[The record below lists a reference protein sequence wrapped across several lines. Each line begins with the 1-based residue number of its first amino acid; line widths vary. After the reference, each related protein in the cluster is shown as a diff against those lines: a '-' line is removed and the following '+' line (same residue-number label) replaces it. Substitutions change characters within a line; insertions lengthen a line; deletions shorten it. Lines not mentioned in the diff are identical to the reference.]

1 MAKVYEAL
9 RRAEEERRRLSDEA
23 AAPVA
28 RLEWEPEPTSQDTAV
43 VRRRPW
49 FRRLWPQRRRRAELA
64 QAGELNKRRVSLLQP
79 DSYVAEQFRALRGRI
94 DALERPDRPLRT
106 ISLVSAQPGEG
117 KTTASIN
124 LALVTALSLGRRV
137 LLVDCDLRRPNVHRS
152 LGLQPR
158 RGLSEVLTGEATLDE
173 AITQVEGAN
182 LDVLCVRDRPV
193 NPSELLTSE
202 AMKKLIA
209 DAAQRYDRV
218 FLDTPAALG
227 LPDAKAVC
235 DQCDG
240 MVIVVRADQTRQEDV
255 QTLLEFLDRDRI
267 LGMVLNGTVSE
278 QGRYGYAS

>member
-1 MAKVYEAL
+1 MAKVYDAL

-23 AAPVA
+23 APPVA
-28 RLEWEPEPTSQDTAV
+28 RLEWEPEPTSERALA
-43 VRRRPW
+43 RRRSW
-49 FRRLWPQRRRRAELA
+49 LRRLWPLGRRREDQS
-64 QAGELNKRRVSLLQP
+64 QAGDLNKRRVSLLQP

-94 DALERPDRPLRT
+94 DALERPERPLRT
-106 ISLVSAQPGEG
+106 VSIVSAQPGEG
-117 KTTASIN
+117 KTTSAIN

-152 LGLQPR
+152 LGIQPQ
-158 RGLSEVLTGEATLDE
+158 RGLAEVLTGQATLDE

-193 NPSELLTSE
+193 NPSELLASE
-202 AMKKLIA
+202 AMHKLVA
-209 DAAQRYDRV
+209 DVAQRYDRV
-218 FLDTPAALG
+218 ILDTPAALG

-240 MVIVVRADQTRQEDV
+240 MVIVVRADHTPQEDV
-255 QTLLEFLDRDRI
+255 QTVLEFLDRDRI

-278 QGRYGYAS
+278 QGRYGYVS